1 MNRTVRQ
8 LWRQIEQWC
17 WEHHELLTWVVVVL
31 ALVPYFVI
39 EETVGPSISARTMSM
54 IFYSTFVVEVAG
66 FRILDRWRSVRLG
79 KRIRRLGR
87 SGWIALV
94 IVYVY
99 GLLGIA
105 AGWISN
111 VLSICML
118 VVGFVAGL
126 LWALR
131 QRSKRAAL
139 EEDANRL
146 DVAVGGGEDAE
157 SRGMG

>member
-1 MNRTVRQ
+1 MV
-8 LWRQIEQWC
+8 
-17 WEHHELLTWVVVVL
+17 
-31 ALVPYFVI
+31 
-39 EETVGPSISARTMSM
+39 
-54 IFYSTFVVEVAG
+54 FYSTFVVEFAG
-66 FRILDRWRSVRLG
+66 FRVLYRWRSIRLG

-94 IVYVY
+94 IVYLY

-131 QRSKRAAL
+131 QRSKGVVL
-139 EEDANRL
+139 EEDANGS
-146 DVAVGGGEDAE
+146 DVAVGTGEDAE
-157 SRGMG
+157 GGGLG